1 MTNTNTNDVEATVS
15 QVESIVAAGA
25 DMVRISVPTIREID
39 PVQRIFNQ
47 LKNNG
52 VDVPLIADVHFN
64 PKVAEKL
71 TSIVDKIRI
80 NPGNYTDK
88 RVFDNKSEDEFK
100 YLKQKMAERAKPLF
114 QLCNQHNTAI
124 RVGVNHGSLADRI
137 VSKYGNGAEG
147 MVESAMEWMDIAQ
160 QHNFQH
166 LVISLKTSNPFSMID
181 ANLLLKSKMRKRNM
195 YYPIHLG
202 VTEAGSDMEGRAK
215 SAVGIGTLLLMGIG
229 DTIRVSL
236 TEKPENEI
244 SFARRLVKVC
254 QTLPKDHY
262 TIDNLRVLTYHYD
275 QKDEETFLAEVAAV
289 CGYEHYHQPLSD
301 IKIEN
306 SCFSAEKILE
316 MENVILQACRIKMN
330 KTEIISCPTC
340 ARTDYDIEAAIA
352 LVKERFSDFPGLK
365 LAVMGCIVNGPGE
378 MADAHFGIVGTGKQ
392 QVIVYKGKQRI
403 SSNVSLQEAMNI
415 LEKLITYDT

>member
-39 PVQRIFNQ
+39 PVQRIFNH
-47 LKNNG
+47 LKKNG

-147 MVESAMEWMDIAQ
+147 MVESAM
-160 QHNFQH
+160 
-166 LVISLKTSNPFSMID
+166 
-181 ANLLLKSKMRKRNM
+181 
-195 YYPIHLG
+195 
-202 VTEAGSDMEGRAK
+202 
-215 SAVGIGTLLLMGIG
+215 
-229 DTIRVSL
+229 
-236 TEKPENEI
+236 
-244 SFARRLVKVC
+244 
-254 QTLPKDHY
+254 
-262 TIDNLRVLTYHYD
+262 
-275 QKDEETFLAEVAAV
+275 
-289 CGYEHYHQPLSD
+289 
-301 IKIEN
+301 
-306 SCFSAEKILE
+306 
-316 MENVILQACRIKMN
+316 
-330 KTEIISCPTC
+330 
-340 ARTDYDIEAAIA
+340 
-352 LVKERFSDFPGLK
+352 
-365 LAVMGCIVNGPGE
+365 
-378 MADAHFGIVGTGKQ
+378 
-392 QVIVYKGKQRI
+392 
-403 SSNVSLQEAMNI
+403 
-415 LEKLITYDT
+415 